1 MKLKYF
7 FDKYFRRDNQR
18 NHIFKFSIS
27 MGLIVLLFLLSIFTG
42 LMLNNK
48 RMIEKEM
55 LTRARA
61 HFGNIVLT
69 RSWNALYGGVY
80 IEKTEGIESNPY
92 LKNPD
97 IETIDGIIY
106 TKKNPALMTR
116 EISELAVDQS
126 EYQFRITSLNPINPA
141 NTPDAFE
148 TMALMAF
155 EDDISEIYQKEEI
168 GEDIFYRYMGPLVT
182 EKSCLPCHREQGYKE
197 GDIRGGISVGF
208 RINDIDKSL
217 KHNRNIILLLSI
229 TTTVIL
235 LGIFYFLIFRL
246 NRNLK
251 NALQQIKDLAE
262 KDSLTG
268 LYNRRYLFE
277 WAEVELFRSIRY
289 KYEISIILLDIDFF
303 KKINDIHGHKSGDIT
318 LIRFAS
324 IMEECSRKS
333 DLVVRYGG
341 EEFLIILTNTGQ
353 EGALKFAEILLNRIR
368 KTEIRLSG
376 EKIINVTASLGIS
389 SRDFSRDEQNIS
401 LEELIDLADRA
412 MYKAKKNGRDRIE
425 VL

>member
-412 MYKAKKNGRDRIE
+412 MYNAKKNGRDRIE